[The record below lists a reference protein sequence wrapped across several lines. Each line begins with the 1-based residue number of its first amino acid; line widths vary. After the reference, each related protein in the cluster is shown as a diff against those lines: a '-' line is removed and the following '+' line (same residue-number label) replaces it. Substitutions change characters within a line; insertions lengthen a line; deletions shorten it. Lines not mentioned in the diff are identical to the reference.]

1 MRRKIVATVLAVAM
15 TASLL
20 AGCGSGSGSSS
31 SGGSNS
37 GSSNDGAQAQNSSE
51 SGQETAD
58 AGQSGSGASGDV
70 NIKVWGSQED
80 QEMLGDII
88 ANFKED
94 CPEAAGWTIETAVV
108 SSADAKTEV
117 LKDPSVAADI
127 FEFASDQLAELQSA
141 GVLYRITKNKEEIVA
156 NNLPNSVDAAT
167 IDGEMYGYPNTSN
180 SFFMYY
186 DKSKYTEDEVKSL
199 DTMLAKELD
208 AGVTNFSMDLDNGWY
223 TAAFFFGAG
232 CTLFGAD
239 GSDPTQCDF
248 NNEKGV
254 LVGDYLLGLATNP
267 KVKNHDDAL
276 LLAAFAEGTLGAS
289 LTGTW
294 NAAAIKESLGDN
306 FGVTTVPS
314 ITLEDGTE
322 ISPSTIVNFNL
333 YGVNA
338 QTKYPVEAMQFAEY
352 LSNEKSQ
359 RIRFEVRNSS
369 PTNLNLVND
378 TALLSSSPAVATLS
392 EQVKTSTVQP
402 SIPQI
407 GNFWSPMEA
416 FGQDCIAKAVT
427 KENMQEK
434 LDTMVQG
441 ILAKLGE

>member
-1 MRRKIVATVLAVAM
+1 MRRKITATILAAVMA
-15 TASLL
+15 ASLL
-20 AGCGSGSGSSS
+20 AGCGGSGSGTQAGTQAGTDSSQAGQDS
-31 SGGSNS
+31 SG
-37 GSSNDGAQAQNSSE
+37 AA
-51 SGQETAD
+51 
-58 AGQSGSGASGDV
+58 QSGETGDV
-70 NIKVWGSQED
+70 SLKVWGSQED
-80 QEMLGDII
+80 QEMLNDII

-94 CPEAAGWTIETAVV
+94 YPETAGWNIETAVV
-108 SSADAKTEV
+108 SAADAKTEV

-141 GVLYRITKNKEEIVA
+141 GVLYRITKNKEEIIA

-199 DTMLAKELD
+199 DTMLAKDLG
-208 AGVTNFSMDLDNGWY
+208 AGVTNFSMDIDNGWY

-232 CTLFGAD
+232 CTLFGED
-239 GSDPTQCDF
+239 GSEPTQCDF

-254 LVGDYLLGLATNP
+254 LVGDYLLDLATNP

-276 LLAAFAEGTLGAS
+276 LLAAFSEGTLGAS

-322 ISPSTIVNFNL
+322 VSPSTIVNFNL

-352 LSNEKSQ
+352 LSSEKCQ
-359 RIRFEVRNSS
+359 KIRFEVRNSS

-378 TALLSSSPAVATLS
+378 TEMLSTSPAVATLS

-441 ILAKLGE
+441 ILAKLGD

>member
-1 MRRKIVATVLAVAM
+1 MRKKITATLLAAAM
-15 TASLL
+15 TVTLL
-20 AGCGSGSGSSS
+20 AGCGS
-31 SGGSNS
+31 
-37 GSSNDGAQAQNSSE
+37 DGAAETQTQTQEQGSSE
-51 SGQETAD
+51 SGQSAD
-58 AGQSGSGASGDV
+58 AGTETSGGDGSV
-70 NIKVWGSQED
+70 SIKVWGSQED

-94 CPEAAGWTIETAVV
+94 YPEAAGWSIETAVV

-117 LKDPSVAADI
+117 LKDPAVAADI

-141 GVLYRITKNKEEIVA
+141 GVLYRITKNKEEIIA
-156 NNLPNSVDAAT
+156 NNLENSVDAAT

-186 DKSKYTEDEVKSL
+186 DKSKYTEEEVKSL

-232 CTLFGAD
+232 CTLFGED

-248 NNEKGV
+248 NNERGV
-254 LVGDYLLGLATNP
+254 LVGDYLLDLATNP

-314 ITLEDGTE
+314 ITLEDGSE
-322 ISPSTIVNFNL
+322 VSPSTIVNFNL
-333 YGVNA
+333 YGINA
-338 QTKYPVEAMQFAEY
+338 QTKHPVEAMQFAEY
-352 LSNEKSQ
+352 LSNEKCQ
-359 RIRFEVRNSS
+359 KIRFEVRNSS

-378 TALLSSSPAVATLS
+378 TALLGSSPAVATLS

-427 KENMQEK
+427 KDNMQEK

>member
-1 MRRKIVATVLAVAM
+1 MKLKIAVSVLAAM
-15 TASLL
+15 SVFFM
-20 AGCGSGSGSSS
+20 AGNVSAA
-31 SGGSNS
+31 NF
-37 GSSNDGAQAQNSSE
+37 AE
-51 SGQETAD
+51 D
-58 AGQSGSGASGDV
+58 AK
-70 NIKVWGSQED
+70 IKVWGSQED
-80 QEMLGDII
+80 QDMLKQII
-88 ANFKED
+88 DNFKED
-94 CPEAAGWTIETAVV
+94 YPEAAEWTIDTAVV
-108 SSADAKTEV
+108 SAADAKTEV

-127 FEFASDQLAELQSA
+127 FEFASDQMAELQSA
-141 GVLYRITKNKEEIVA
+141 GVLYRITKNRDEIVA
-156 NNLPNSVDAAT
+156 NNLENAVDAAMV
-167 IDGEMYGYPNTSN
+167 DGEMYGYPNTSN

-186 DKSKYTEDEVKSL
+186 DKSKYTEEEIKSL

-208 AGVTNFSMDLDNGWY
+208 PGVTNFSMDIDNGWY
-223 TAAFFFGAG
+223 SSSFFFGAG
-232 CTLFGAD
+232 CTLFGED

-276 LLAAFAEGTLGAS
+276 LLAAFQDGTLGAT

-306 FGVTTVPS
+306 FGVATVPS

-338 QTKYPVEAMQFAEY
+338 QTQYPLEAMTFAEY
-352 LSNEKSQ
+352 LSSEKCQ
-359 RIRFEVRNSS
+359 KIRFEVRNSS

-378 TALLSSSPAVATLS
+378 IELLSSSPAVAVLS

-402 SIPQI
+402 SIPQVA
-407 GNFWSPMEA
+407 NFWSPMEA

-434 LDTMVQG
+434 LDLMVQG
-441 ILAKLGE
+441 ILSKLGE